1 MKQTGLLILLFLLCA
16 VGGMAQKGNIVITG
30 QVVNRQADTPR
41 SLNINVNDS
50 FSTDSRMNVP
60 LDEDGRFRA
69 IWIFP
74 SDMTFPLIMTGYS
87 CFMPRR
93 AIRSTSRLMPV
104 G

>member
-50 FSTDSRMNVP
+50 FSADARINVP
-60 LDEDGRFRA
+60 LDDDGHLQR
-69 IWIFP
+69 
-74 SDMTFPLIMTGYS
+74 TGGRTL
-87 CFMPRR
+87 C
-93 AIRSTSRLMPV
+93 RL
-104 G
+104 